1 VAHADI
7 GHEKLESLAILM
19 NMEQSNCRPA
29 SPFCSNT
36 DLDQSLASHTE
47 MISVRRS
54 SNDRYFCLLLSPES
68 SFGRHCP
75 MGENNF
81 RFCYYWLLQCDLRIV
96 ALYLLNASMTLPPF
110 EHHQTNG
117 FSLMLSKP
125 AHSQSPECRR
135 NFCWPDST
143 GSSIKIN
150 GFYKSVYITRT
161 PLS

>member
-1 VAHADI
+1 MAVNSVPWPNADI

-19 NMEQSNCRPA
+19 NMEQSNCRLA
-29 SPFCSNT
+29 WPFCSNT

-117 FSLMLSKP
+117 FSLMLSNLHILSRLNVGGISVGLIQKDL
-125 AHSQSPECRR
+125 R
-135 NFCWPDST
+135 ST
-143 GSSIKIN
+143 LNGS
-150 GFYKSVYITRT
+150 
-161 PLS
+161 